1 MLHQFA
7 SCKLVVLYSPAFP
20 AISGLR
26 RTTVSENPF
35 LKGLDMLPGV
45 TRNKYFTPSHIVLLD
60 GGEIS
65 HLTHWTLATDAAP
78 QLAASNPVWP
88 FFPWFSLY
96 LLPAVG
102 QRAATTNVQDS
113 CQSLG

>member
-7 SCKLVVLYSPAFP
+7 SCNLVVLYPLAFR

-35 LKGLDMLPGV
+35 LKGLDTLPGV
-45 TRNKYFTPSHIVLLD
+45 TRNKHFTPSHIVLLD

-78 QLAASNPVWP
+78 QFAPSNPVWL
-88 FFPWFSLY
+88 FSPWFSLY

-102 QRAATTNVQDS
+102 QRAATAHVQDS
-113 CQSLG
+113 RQSLG

>member
-7 SCKLVVLYSPAFP
+7 SCKLVVLYPLAFR

-35 LKGLDMLPGV
+35 LKGLDTLPGV
-45 TRNKYFTPSHIVLLD
+45 TRNKHFTPSHVVLLD

-78 QLAASNPVWP
+78 QFAPSNPVWL
-88 FFPWFSLY
+88 FSPWFSLY

-102 QRAATTNVQDS
+102 QRAATAHVQDS
-113 CQSLG
+113 RQSLG